1 MERVGEMQRQMETE
15 VAEIKRIESE
25 YRKLII
31 NKQKMSEKK
40 SENEM
45 VMAEFKMLDDDA
57 VIFKMVGPVLAKQSL
72 FECKDLVQQ
81 RIAFIDKEIA
91 RLETL
96 ETEFQG
102 KVTDKTN
109 GIKKLQADFQK
120 MVMQAQQ
127 AQQAAQQQVAAK

>member
-1 MERVGEMQRQMETE
+1 MIV
-15 VAEIKRIESE
+15 
-25 YRKLII
+25 
-31 NKQKMSEKK
+31 NKQKMAEKK

-57 VIFKMVGPVLAKQSL
+57 VVFKMVGPVLAKQSL

-81 RIAFIDKEIA
+81 RIAFIDKEVA

-102 KVTDKTN
+102 KITDKTN
-109 GIKKLQADFQK
+109 AVKKLQTDFQK
-120 MVMQAQQ
+120 IVIAAQQ
-127 AQQAAQQQVAAK
+127 AQAQAAQQAAAQ

>member
-1 MERVGEMQRQMETE
+1 MKRV
-15 VAEIKRIESE
+15 E
-25 YRKLII
+25 YRKVIV
-31 NKQKMSEKK
+31 NKQKMAEKK

-45 VMAEFKMLDDDA
+45 VQSEFKMLDDDA
-57 VIFKMVGPVLAKQSL
+57 VIYKMVGPVLAKQSL

-81 RIAFIDKEIA
+81 RLAFIDKEIA

-109 GIKKLQADFQK
+109 NIKK
-120 MVMQAQQ
+120 MQAEF
-127 AQQAAQQQVAAK
+127 

>member
-1 MERVGEMQRQMETE
+1 METE
-15 VAEIKRIESE
+15 VAEIKRIEGE
-25 YRKLII
+25 YRKVIV

-45 VMAEFKMLDDDA
+45 VMSEFKMLDDEA
-57 VIFKMVGPVLAKQSL
+57 TIFKMVGPVLAKQSL
-72 FECKDLVQQ
+72 FECKDMVQQ
-81 RIAFIDKEIA
+81 RITFIEKEIA

-109 GIKKLQADFQK
+109 AVKKLQADFQK
-120 MVMQAQQ
+120 IVMQAQQ
-127 AQQAAQQQVAAK
+127 AQAAAQQ

>member
-1 MERVGEMQRQMETE
+1 METE
-15 VAEIKRIESE
+15 VAEIKRIEGE
-25 YRKLII
+25 YRKVIV

-45 VMAEFKMLDDDA
+45 VMSEFKMLDDEA
-57 VIFKMVGPVLAKQSL
+57 TIFKMVGPVLAKQSL
-72 FECKDLVQQ
+72 FECKDMVQQ
-81 RIAFIDKEIA
+81 RITFIEKEIA

-109 GIKKLQADFQK
+109 AVKKLQADFQK
-120 MVMQAQQ
+120 IVMQAQQ
-127 AQQAAQQQVAAK
+127 AQAAAQQQAAAQ